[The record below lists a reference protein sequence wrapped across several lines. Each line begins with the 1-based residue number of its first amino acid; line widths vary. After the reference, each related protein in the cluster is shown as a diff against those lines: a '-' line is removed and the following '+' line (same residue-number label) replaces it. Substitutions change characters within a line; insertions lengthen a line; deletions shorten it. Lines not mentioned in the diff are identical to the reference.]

1 MKLDVRTAAGA
12 AAASIDVGD
21 AVFGIEPNQAVVHQA
36 LLAQLAARRAG
47 SANTKTRG
55 EVRGSTRKT
64 RRQKGLGT
72 SRQGSIRSP
81 LRRGG
86 GVVFGPTPRSFVQR
100 LPKMMRRLALR
111 SVLSSRTAEQ
121 RLLVVDDLGIAEP
134 STKAVVG
141 LLKNLGLEKSALI
154 VTGGTD
160 RIAHLSARNVDGALV
175 RPADTLSVGD
185 LLSHHTVLLTVDA
198 VRRIEALW
206 GGERATDR
214 RAPVT
219 PATGVVEA

>member
-1 MKLDVRTAAGA
+1 MKLDVRTATGA
-12 AAASIDVGD
+12 SAAPIDVDD
-21 AVFGIEPNQAVVHQA
+21 AVFGIDPNEAVVHQT

-64 RRQKGLGT
+64 RPQKGGGT

-86 GVVFGPTPRSFVQR
+86 GVVFGPSPRSYVQR
-100 LPKMMRRLALR
+100 LPKMMRRLAVR
-111 SVLSSRTAEQ
+111 SVLSSRVADQ
-121 RLLVVDDLGIAEP
+121 RLLVVDGLGIAAP
-134 STKAVVG
+134 STKAVVE
-141 LLKNLGLEKSALI
+141 LLKNLGVERSALI
-154 VTGGTD
+154 VTGAPD
-160 RIAHLSARNVDGALV
+160 RVAHLSARNVDGAQVL
-175 RPADTLSVGD
+175 PADKLNVGD

-206 GGERATDR
+206 GGERAGDR
-214 RAPVT
+214 RAT
-219 PATGVVEA
+219 VVAMEA